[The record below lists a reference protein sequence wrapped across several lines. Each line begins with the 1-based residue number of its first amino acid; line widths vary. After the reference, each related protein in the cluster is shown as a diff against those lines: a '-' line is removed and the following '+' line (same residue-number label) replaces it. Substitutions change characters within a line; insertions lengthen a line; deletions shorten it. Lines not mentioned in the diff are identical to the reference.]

1 MLSDLQGSLVRPLV
15 AVTDDAS
22 EALAL
27 FYNATGLVIPQDMT
41 VVRMGFTK
49 TEGNLGLECQV
60 S

>member
-27 FYNATGLVIPQDMT
+27 FYNATSLVIPQDMT
-41 VVRMGFTK
+41 AVRMGFMK

-60 S
+60 N